1 MAARLQYHGSTGP
14 MPAYIWS
21 NVTQYKEKVAERC
34 ADSAQSGYI
43 EPIDLLE
50 GGGDSASTTLL
61 DAAPPRTKFV

>member
-1 MAARLQYHGSTGP
+1 

-43 EPIDLLE
+43 EPIDLL
-50 GGGDSASTTLL
+50 GDGGDSASTTLL
-61 DAAPPRTKFV
+61 DAVPRTTDFV

>member
-1 MAARLQYHGSTGP
+1 

-34 ADSAQSGYI
+34 ADSAQSGSI